1 MLIVALVYWGKVINN
16 LVIFWNVKNLKYKMQ
31 KQPSTGVLKKG
42 IMDFFFKKK
51 QKIKNLKNGQSHWKT
66 LRYILLKISSSKNI
80 SQEYLRRPQE
90 DLFSRTALGGQIA
103 QFLDKILS
111 KHQCRFRKGNNAQH
125 SLIVFLEKWKESADQ
140 GHVFRALLTNFSKAF
155 DCL

>member
-42 IMDFFFKKK
+42 IMDFFFLKK

-66 LRYILLKISSSKNI
+66 LRYILLKISSSISI
-80 SQEYLRRPQE
+80 SQEYFPRSQE
-90 DLFSRTALGGQIA
+90 DLFSRTAVGGRFQILKYKKKNYLRNYFSKTTLFVKNFKINHEKLIIKA
-103 QFLDKILS
+103 KIL
-111 KHQCRFRKGNNAQH
+111 KN
-125 SLIVFLEKWKESADQ
+125 
-140 GHVFRALLTNFSKAF
+140 
-155 DCL
+155 